1 MVIFMKEKL
10 YTIPL
15 NDAVNA
21 HDECPL
27 CFVERSLEQDML
39 DFTLGSSAS
48 YMESDVRGMTD
59 QEGFCRTHFKKMFDY
74 GNTLGNAWILKTH
87 YVKMR
92 SEFQSITKNYQP
104 AKISLS
110 DKLLKKN
117 VDRNPLAG
125 WVHTKEDSC
134 YICSRMREIYVCYID
149 TFFVM
154 FEQDE
159 EFRNKIKNCKGFCL
173 PHFAD
178 LCEGADKK
186 LSARSLS
193 DYYEIMIPLMQQNLD
208 RIQEDVDWMVEKF
221 DYRYK
226 DADWKNSK
234 DAIQRGMQKLKG
246 GYPADAP
253 YKPTK

>member
-1 MVIFMKEKL
+1 MKEKL

-21 HDECPL
+21 QDECPF
-27 CFVERSLEQDML
+27 CHVERSLEQDML

-48 YMESDVRGMTD
+48 YMESDVREITD
-59 QEGFCRTHFKKMFDY
+59 KEGFCRNHFKKMFDY

-92 SEFQSITKNYQP
+92 NEFQSVTKNYQP
-104 AKISLS
+104 GKVSLS

-117 VDRNPLAG
+117 TGGNTLAN
-125 WVHTKEDSC
+125 WVHDKEASC
-134 YICSRMREIYVCYID
+134 YICNRMKEIYACYID

-154 FEQDE
+154 FENDE
-159 EFRNKIKNCKGFCL
+159 EFRTKIKNSKGFCFS
-173 PHFAD
+173 HFAD

-186 LSARSLS
+186 LSEKNLS
-193 DYYEIMIPLMQQNLD
+193 EFYQMIIPLMQENLD
-208 RIQEDVDWMVEKF
+208 RMQEDVDWMVEKF

-246 GYPADAP
+246 GYPSDAP
-253 YKPTK
+253 YKPAR

>member
-1 MVIFMKEKL
+1 MKEKL

-15 NDAVNA
+15 NDAINA
-21 HDECPL
+21 QDECPL

-39 DFTLGSSAS
+39 DFTLGSCAS
-48 YMESDVRGMTD
+48 YMESDVREITD
-59 QEGFCRTHFKKMFDY
+59 REGFCRAHFKKMFEY

-92 SEFQSITKNYQP
+92 SEFQAITKNYHP
-104 AKISLS
+104 GKISLT

-117 VDRNPLAG
+117 TDTNPLAG
-125 WVHTKEDSC
+125 WVHTKEASC
-134 YICSRMREIYVCYID
+134 YICNRMREIYTCYID
-149 TFFVM
+149 TFFVL
-154 FEQDE
+154 FEKDE
-159 EFRNKIKNCKGFCL
+159 EFRQKIKSGKGFCF

-178 LCEGADKK
+178 LCEAADHK
-186 LSARSLS
+186 LSGQALT
-193 DYYEIMIPLMQQNLD
+193 DFYDIILPLMQQNLD
-208 RIQEDVDWMVEKF
+208 RLQEDVDWLVEKF

-234 DAIQRGMQKLKG
+234 DANQRGMQKLKG

-253 YKPTK
+253 YKPSK